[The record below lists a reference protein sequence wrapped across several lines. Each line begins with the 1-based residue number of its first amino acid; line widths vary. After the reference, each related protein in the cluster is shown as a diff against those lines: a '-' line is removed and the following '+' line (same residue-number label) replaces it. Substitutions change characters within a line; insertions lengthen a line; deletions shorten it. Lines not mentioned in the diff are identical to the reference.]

1 MCICCPGFCCL
12 VVPSNILQI
21 YLPILI
27 EFDRVIEDSVIQ
39 ANEVRTSGS
48 FPSLRWTM
56 AMDPGK
62 LGNNCNK
69 SNPLLLSQDYP
80 LASGAGGL

>member
-27 EFDRVIEDSVIQ
+27 EFDRVIENSVIQ
-39 ANEVRTSGS
+39 ANEVRTST
-48 FPSLRWTM
+48 SLPGLGWTT
-56 AMDPGK
+56 AMGPGN

-69 SNPLLLSQDYP
+69 SYLLLLSQDYP
-80 LASGAGGL
+80 TASGVGG